1 MRSSG
6 KRVEQIFP
14 YPQLRVL
21 LILKIIAKVLKND
34 SRGVEL
40 LLGAV
45 LFPPPP
51 QPHYRVAMSLKL
63 LSCPDFFR
71 SSAKAYERKVKQGT
85 WAV

>member
-21 LILKIIAKVLKND
+21 PILKIIAKVLKND

-63 LSCPDFFR
+63 LSCPDFFVPR
-71 SSAKAYERKVKQGT
+71 PKLTSEK
-85 WAV
+85 

>member
-45 LFPPPP
+45 LFLPPPNLII
-51 QPHYRVAMSLKL
+51 AWL
-63 LSCPDFFR
+63 
-71 SSAKAYERKVKQGT
+71 
-85 WAV
+85 